1 MGPNILNNFTASVNN
16 LAASGRPFLFIIDFE
31 LEKPLVWPLDEL
43 PGDIKFEIQGKIGR
57 GLSLN
62 KPAGKEINIEKYPPG
77 PEEYALAYNKV
88 MENIRH
94 GNSYLLN
101 LTFPTPVK
109 INASLEE
116 IYNMTRAKYRLLYK
130 DMFVVFSPETF
141 VQTEGNTIKT
151 FPMKGTIDAAEE
163 NALSQIMNDEK
174 ELSEHNTIIDLL
186 RNDLSIV
193 ARGVHVKRYRYSD
206 VINTGKGQ
214 LIQISSE
221 IRGELPADWHSRL
234 GDILVSMLPAGSV
247 SGAPKK
253 ETLRIIREAE
263 PGPRGYY
270 TGVFGVFDGKNL
282 DSSVMIRYIEQ
293 TGHKYVYRSG
303 GGITF
308 LSEMEKE
315 YKELISKVYVPVG

>member
-1 MGPNILNNFTASVNN
+1 MRPNIINNFRSRIND
-16 LAASGRPFLFIIDFE
+16 LAGSGTPFLFIIDFE
-31 LEKPLVWPLDEL
+31 LKKPLVWPLDEL
-43 PGDIKFEIQGKIGR
+43 PGDIKYEIQYRGISESAPGINPEKKISISKHPISR
-57 GLSLN
+57 
-62 KPAGKEINIEKYPPG
+62 
-77 PEEYALAYNKV
+77 EEYSVAYNSV
-88 MENIRH
+88 IENIRH

-101 LTFPTPVK
+101 LTFPTPVEV
-109 INASLEE
+109 NAGLEE
-116 IYNMTRAKYRLLYK
+116 IFNMTRAKYKLLYK

-141 VQTEGNTIKT
+141 VQIEGDIIKT

-163 NALSQIMNDEK
+163 NALSKIMNDEK
-174 ELSEHNTIIDLL
+174 ELSEHNTIVDLL

-193 ARGVHVKRYRYSD
+193 SKGVHVKRYRYND
-206 VINTGKGQ
+206 VINTGKGH

-221 IRGELPADWHSRL
+221 IRGKLPDNWRRRL
-234 GDILVSMLPAGSV
+234 GDILLSILPAGSV

-263 PGPRGYY
+263 HGPRGYY
-270 TGVFGVFDGKNL
+270 SGVFGVFDGKNL

-293 TGHKYVYRSG
+293 TGDKYVYRSG

-315 YKELISKVYVPVG
+315 YNELISKVYVPVS